1 MRIFVTGGAGFIGL
15 AVVRRLVQR
24 GDRVMAVVRDPD
36 RATALAD
43 LGVEMRA
50 GDLSR
55 TAAIVDAM
63 RGTDAAIH
71 IAGMYRVGIP
81 AAMRPAMLDANV
93 GVTHRILDA
102 VATAGLDRLVYV
114 STVNV
119 AGNTKGRII
128 DERYRR
134 DLSEGFLN
142 YYDETKY
149 LAHRAVRERVDSGA
163 PIVIVMPGV
172 TYGPG
177 DHSGTGQQIRGAHD
191 GSLGYM
197 ALADVGISA
206 VYVEDV
212 AAGIVAALD
221 RGRVGESYI
230 LGGENT
236 RLRDAMRVAARIG
249 GRSLPRLEL
258 PTALIRLGSHA
269 PAAAGAC
276 GRSAGRSGRGASGR
290 PRGHVLGVVGQGGHG
305 ARLPAA
311 RPRHRAARHVRRGLT
326 AHRAHRGGRTTLRA
340 WLASSRCSNP
350 RPRDPPII
358 RARTCRSRSVAA
370 ERPVSRLPTARSPSG
385 ATPTGSAPGCRPVT
399 TSTSSRAC
407 SAAST

>member
-24 GDRVMAVVRDPD
+24 GDRVMAIVRDPD

-63 RGTDAAIH
+63 RGTDAALH

-81 AAMRPAMLDANV
+81 ASMRPAMLDSNV

-163 PIVIVMPGV
+163 PIVIAMPGV

-177 DHSGTGQQIRGAHD
+177 DHSGTGQLLRGAHD
-191 GSLGYM
+191 GSLRYV

-230 LGGENT
+230 LAGENT
-236 RLRDAMRVAARIG
+236 RLRDAMRAAARIG
-249 GRSLPRLEL
+249 GRSLPRVEL
-258 PTALIRLGSHA
+258 PAALIRFGSHA
-269 PAAAGAC
+269 PAVLARAAGLPDDL
-276 GRSAGRSGRGASGR
+276 GEVLRAS
-290 PRGHVLGVVGQGGHG
+290 LGV
-305 ARLPAA
+305 
-311 RPRHRAARHVRRGLT
+311 T
-326 AHRAHRGGRTTLRA
+326 Y
-340 WLASSRCSNP
+340 WASSAKAATELGY
-350 RPRDPPII
+350 RPRDLGTGL
-358 RARTCRSRSVAA
+358 RATFDD
-370 ERPVSRLPTARSPSG
+370 G
-385 ATPTGSAPGCRPVT
+385 
-399 TSTSSRAC
+399 
-407 SAAST
+407 

>member
-36 RATALAD
+36 RATPLAD

-71 IAGMYRVGIP
+71 VAGMYRVGIP

-177 DHSGTGQQIRGAHD
+177 DHSGTGQQIRGAYD

-269 PAAAGAC
+269 PAALARAAGLPDDL
-276 GRSAGRSGRGASGR
+276 GEVLRAG
-290 PRGHVLGVVGQGGHG
+290 LGV
-305 ARLPAA
+305 
-311 RPRHRAARHVRRGLT
+311 T
-326 AHRAHRGGRTTLRA
+326 Y
-340 WLASSRCSNP
+340 WASSAKAATELGY
-350 RPRDPPII
+350 RPRDLGTGL
-358 RARTCRSRSVAA
+358 RATF
-370 ERPVSRLPTARSPSG
+370 EEG
-385 ATPTGSAPGCRPVT
+385 
-399 TSTSSRAC
+399 
-407 SAAST
+407 

>member
-1 MRIFVTGGAGFIGL
+1 MRIFVTGGAGFTGL

-24 GDRVMAVVRDPD
+24 GDRVIAVVRDPD
-36 RATALAD
+36 RATQLAD

-81 AAMRPAMLDANV
+81 TAMRPAMLDSNV

-102 VATAGLDRLVYV
+102 AATAGLERLVYV

-128 DERYRR
+128 DERFRR
-134 DLSEGFLN
+134 DLSDGFLT

-177 DHSGTGQQIRGAHD
+177 DHTGIGQQLRGAHD

-258 PTALIRLGSHA
+258 PTALVRFGSHVPQPLA
-269 PAAAGAC
+269 RAAGLPDDL
-276 GRSAGRSGRGASGR
+276 GEVLRAS
-290 PRGHVLGVVGQGGHG
+290 LGV
-305 ARLPAA
+305 
-311 RPRHRAARHVRRGLT
+311 T
-326 AHRAHRGGRTTLRA
+326 Y
-340 WLASSRCSNP
+340 WASSAKAATELGY
-350 RPRDPPII
+350 RPRDLGTGL
-358 RARTCRSRSVAA
+358 RATFEES
-370 ERPVSRLPTARSPSG
+370 
-385 ATPTGSAPGCRPVT
+385 
-399 TSTSSRAC
+399 
-407 SAAST
+407 

>member
-1 MRIFVTGGAGFIGL
+1 MRIFVSGGAGFIGL

-24 GDRVMAVVRDPD
+24 GDRVIAIVRDPD

-63 RGTDAAIH
+63 RGMDAAIH
-71 IAGMYRVGIP
+71 AAGMYRVGIP
-81 AAMRPAMLDANV
+81 GAMRPVMLDSNV
-93 GVTHRILDA
+93 GVTHRMLDA
-102 VATAGLDRLVYV
+102 IATAGLERLVYV

-128 DERYRR
+128 DERFRR
-134 DLSEGFLN
+134 DLAEGFLS

-149 LAHRAVRERVDSGA
+149 LAHRAVRERIDSGA
-163 PIVIVMPGV
+163 PIVIAMPGV

-177 DHSGTGQQIRGAHD
+177 DHTGIGQQLRGAHD
-191 GSLGYM
+191 GSLGYV

-206 VYVEDV
+206 VYLEDV

-236 RLRDAMRVAARIG
+236 RLRDAMRAAARIG
-249 GRSLPRLEL
+249 GRSLPRIEL
-258 PTALIRLGSHA
+258 PTALIRFGSHA
-269 PAAAGAC
+269 PQALARAVGLPDDL
-276 GRSAGRSGRGASGR
+276 GEVLRAS
-290 PRGHVLGVVGQGGHG
+290 LGV
-305 ARLPAA
+305 
-311 RPRHRAARHVRRGLT
+311 T
-326 AHRAHRGGRTTLRA
+326 Y
-340 WLASSRCSNP
+340 WASSAKAATELGY
-350 RPRDPPII
+350 RPRDLGSGL
-358 RARTCRSRSVAA
+358 RATF
-370 ERPVSRLPTARSPSG
+370 EEG
-385 ATPTGSAPGCRPVT
+385 
-399 TSTSSRAC
+399 
-407 SAAST
+407 

>member
-24 GDRVMAVVRDPD
+24 GDRVMAIVRDPD

-81 AAMRPAMLDANV
+81 TAMRPAMLDANV

-102 VATAGLDRLVYV
+102 VATAGLERLVYI

-128 DERYRR
+128 DERFRR
-134 DLSEGFLN
+134 DLSEGFLS

-163 PIVIVMPGV
+163 PIVIAMPGV

-177 DHSGTGQQIRGAHD
+177 DQTGVGQQLRGAHD
-191 GSLGYM
+191 GSLGYV

-221 RGRVGESYI
+221 RGRTGESYI
-230 LGGENT
+230 LAGENT
-236 RLRDAMRVAARIG
+236 RLRDAMRAAARIG
-249 GRSLPRLEL
+249 GRALPRVEL
-258 PTALIRLGSHA
+258 PTALIRLGSHTPQPLA
-269 PAAAGAC
+269 RAAGLPDDL
-276 GRSAGRSGRGASGR
+276 GEVLRAG
-290 PRGHVLGVVGQGGHG
+290 LGV
-305 ARLPAA
+305 
-311 RPRHRAARHVRRGLT
+311 T
-326 AHRAHRGGRTTLRA
+326 Y
-340 WLASSRCSNP
+340 WASSAKASTELGY
-350 RPRDPPII
+350 RPRDLGTGL
-358 RARTCRSRSVAA
+358 RATFEES
-370 ERPVSRLPTARSPSG
+370 
-385 ATPTGSAPGCRPVT
+385 
-399 TSTSSRAC
+399 
-407 SAAST
+407 